1 MKKKIFF
8 DDKIFIAGASGMVG
22 SAIFRNLLRSG
33 YGDRKKGGI
42 IFTPSRK
49 EINLLNLDEVQKWFQ
64 LHKPTVVIIA
74 AAKVGGIFANSS
86 QPTEFLLENLR
97 IQTNII
103 ETAWKSGVRRL
114 LFLGSSCIYP
124 KFASQ
129 PIDEDSLLSGP
140 LESTNQWYAIAKIS
154 GIKLCEALRKQYNFD
169 TISLMPTNL
178 YGPGDNYHPENSHV
192 MASLI
197 KKFHYASK
205 ESLPQ
210 VICWGTGNPYREFLH
225 VDDLSDAVIFCL
237 ENWDPDAEL
246 APKDQYGNK
255 ILLLNVGSGIE
266 ISIKDLANKIS
277 KLVNYKGSIFWD
289 QSKPDGTP
297 RKKLN
302 TYRINKL
309 GWHPKISLDEGIIRT
324 LEGLDKQY

>member
-22 SAIFRNLLRSG
+22 SAIYRNLLRSG
-33 YGDRKKGGI
+33 YGDKKKGGI

-49 EINLLNLDEVQKWFQ
+49 EINLLNLDEVQIWFQ
-64 LHKPTVVIIA
+64 SHKPTVVIIA

-86 QPTEFLLENLR
+86 QPTDFLLENIK

-140 LESTNQWYAIAKIS
+140 LEPTNQWYAIAKIS
-154 GIKLCEALRKQYNFD
+154 GIKLCEALRQQHNFD

-178 YGPGDNYHPENSHV
+178 YGPGDNYHPQNSHV

-210 VICWGTGNPYREFLH
+210 VTCWGTGNPYREFLH
-225 VDDLSDAVIFCL
+225 VDDLGDAVLFCL
-237 ENWDPDAEL
+237 ENWDPESEL

-297 RKKLN
+297 RKKLD
-302 TYRINKL
+302 TTRINKL

>member
-1 MKKKIFF
+1 MKKKIFI

-140 LESTNQWYAIAKIS
+140 L
-154 GIKLCEALRKQYNFD
+154 
-169 TISLMPTNL
+169 
-178 YGPGDNYHPENSHV
+178 
-192 MASLI
+192 
-197 KKFHYASK
+197 
-205 ESLPQ
+205 
-210 VICWGTGNPYREFLH
+210 
-225 VDDLSDAVIFCL
+225 
-237 ENWDPDAEL
+237 
-246 APKDQYGNK
+246 
-255 ILLLNVGSGIE
+255 
-266 ISIKDLANKIS
+266 
-277 KLVNYKGSIFWD
+277 
-289 QSKPDGTP
+289 
-297 RKKLN
+297 
-302 TYRINKL
+302 
-309 GWHPKISLDEGIIRT
+309 
-324 LEGLDKQY
+324 